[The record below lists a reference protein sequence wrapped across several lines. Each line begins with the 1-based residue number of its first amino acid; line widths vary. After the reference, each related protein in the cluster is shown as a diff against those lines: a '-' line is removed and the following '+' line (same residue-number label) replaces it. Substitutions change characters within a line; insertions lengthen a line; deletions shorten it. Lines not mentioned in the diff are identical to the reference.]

1 MPTIPS
7 PHLSPAEA
15 ADYLGLSIK
24 SVRRLISTGDLPAR
38 RIGRLIRIRVEDLD
52 TLGRPLGPGAR

>member
-7 PHLSPAEA
+7 PLLSPAEA

-24 SVRRLISTGDLPAR
+24 SVRRLISCGDLPAR